1 MIHQLRQSTFLLQLA
16 VDSRQEHL
24 LESLSAE
31 SVMSECIHDIIHP
44 PPSPYTCPFCKE
56 SFERFIP
63 WPDIF
68 DFPDVT
74 YEMWNK
80 ETAICPICHTLD
92 RERLFRLYIERKT
105 NLLSS
110 PGKLLHVAPEYNLRQ
125 WLRQYPNIQYTMGQ
139 LESPEKEIEEMDITS
154 ISYPDNSFDAIIC
167 SHVLEH
173 IPSDILAMKE
183 LFRVL
188 KPGGWGIL
196 QVPVVLNLEETFED
210 ETVTTAEQRRAVYGQ
225 DDHVRLYAKDYV
237 DRLQTAGFIV
247 NLFNVAD
254 EYGIEEARK
263 YGLSESDNLYVVTKP
278 R

>member
-1 MIHQLRQSTFLLQLA
+1 
-16 VDSRQEHL
+16 
-24 LESLSAE
+24 
-31 SVMSECIHDIIHP
+31 
-44 PPSPYTCPFCKE
+44 
-56 SFERFIP
+56 
-63 WPDIF
+63 
-68 DFPDVT
+68 
-74 YEMWNK
+74 
-80 ETAICPICHTLD
+80 
-92 RERLFRLYIERKT
+92 
-105 NLLSS
+105 
-110 PGKLLHVAPEYNLRQ
+110 
-125 WLRQYPNIQYTMGQ
+125 MGQ